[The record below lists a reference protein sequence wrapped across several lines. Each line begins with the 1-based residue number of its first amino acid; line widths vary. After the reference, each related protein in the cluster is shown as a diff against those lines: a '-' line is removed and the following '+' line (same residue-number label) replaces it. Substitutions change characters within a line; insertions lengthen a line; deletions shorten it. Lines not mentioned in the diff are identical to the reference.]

1 MPLRL
6 VLRNILAHPLRSSMT
21 TGSVILAVFLLCML
35 RAMVA
40 GLSSTVEEASN
51 KRLWVQSAVS
61 LYVNLP
67 LSYTSKIAAVD
78 GAKMVTRHN
87 WFGGI
92 YQDESNFFG
101 QFAVDPDTLLKSY
114 PEMAIVEGSY
124 QDFVSTRTGC
134 IIGTDLAAT
143 YDWQVGDRIP
153 LIGTIYPRLGGDAWE
168 FTVSAIYGS
177 STPAIDRNRMYFQFD
192 YLMEAIEVG
201 DSVGDMEVGMFL
213 IVVEDG
219 HDATQV
225 MADVDGLFENG
236 PQRVQTT
243 TDAEFNRQFVSMLG
257 DIPLLLATIG
267 GAVLFAIFFAVLNT
281 MLMAG
286 RERMRD
292 VGIMKALGFTDG
304 VVFATLLFEALFLCV
319 IGGLLGLGAAVLA
332 EDQVSRFIGPQLGGF
347 EISATTMLMGMGIA
361 LGVGLLSGAVPGWLA
376 SRLHPVRALR
386 MEA

>member
-1 MPLRL
+1 M
-6 VLRNILAHPLRSSMT
+6 
-21 TGSVILAVFLLCML
+21 
-35 RAMVA
+35 
-40 GLSSTVEEASN
+40 
-51 KRLWVQSAVS
+51 
-61 LYVNLP
+61 
-67 LSYTSKIAAVD
+67 
-78 GAKMVTRHN
+78 
-87 WFGGI
+87 
-92 YQDESNFFG
+92 
-101 QFAVDPDTLLKSY
+101 
-114 PEMAIVEGSY
+114 
-124 QDFVSTRTGC
+124 
-134 IIGTDLAAT
+134 
-143 YDWQVGDRIP
+143 
-153 LIGTIYPRLGGDAWE
+153 
-168 FTVSAIYGS
+168 SAIYGS
-177 STPAIDRNRMYFQFD
+177 STLAIDRNRMYFQFD

-304 VVFATLLFEALFLCV
+304 VVFATLLFEAMFLCV

-347 EISATTMLMGMGIA
+347 EISATTMLMGMGTA